1 MRTFFLLLWGL
12 LSLTISTAALRAVW
26 LEPSLASGFALLLVV
41 YYIVCFFQ
49 LIRAAYLPWGLLGA
63 YRRSGYWLCL
73 ILLPLTLIPLH
84 AAYQIWEQG
93 GYVAAEASLH
103 TEWLH
108 LLLGWL
114 QDVLGY
120 LGPLL
125 VLAALG
131 IGLALM
137 LLRLLRGQVAR

>member
-1 MRTFFLLLWGL
+1 MRTFFLLLWGM
-12 LSLTISTAALRAVW
+12 LSLMISTAALRELW
-26 LEPSLASGFALLLVV
+26 LAPSAASGFALLLVV

-49 LIRAAYLPWGLLGA
+49 LIRAAYLPWGLMGA

-93 GYVAAEASLH
+93 GYVAVEMSRRA
-103 TEWLH
+103 EWLH
-108 LLLGWL
+108 QLLGWL
-114 QDVLGY
+114 QDALGY

-125 VLAALG
+125 VLCALG
-131 IGLALM
+131 VGLALM

>member
-1 MRTFFLLLWGL
+1 MRTFFLLLWGT
-12 LSLTISTAALRAVW
+12 LSLFISTAALRELW
-26 LEPSLASGFALLLVV
+26 LAPSVASGFALLLVV

-73 ILLPLTLIPLH
+73 ILLPLTLIPLY

-93 GYVAAEASLH
+93 GYVAVEASLH
-103 TEWLH
+103 NEWLH

-114 QDVLGY
+114 QGALGY

-125 VLAALG
+125 VLGALG
-131 IGLALM
+131 VGMALM
-137 LLRLLRGQVAR
+137 LLRLLRGQVTR

>member
-1 MRTFFLLLWGL
+1 MKTFFLLLWGA
-12 LSLTISTAALRAVW
+12 LSLTISTAALRALW
-26 LEPSLASGFALLLVV
+26 LEPSPASGFALLLVV

-63 YRRSGYWLCL
+63 YRRAGYWLCL
-73 ILLPLTLIPLH
+73 ILL
-84 AAYQIWEQG
+84 
-93 GYVAAEASLH
+93 
-103 TEWLH
+103 
-108 LLLGWL
+108 LGWL
-114 QDVLGY
+114 QDALGY

-125 VLAALG
+125 VLCAVG

>member
-1 MRTFFLLLWGL
+1 MRTFFLLLWGV
-12 LSLTISTAALRAVW
+12 LSLTISTAALRELW
-26 LEPSLASGFALLLVV
+26 LAPSLRSGFVLLLVV
-41 YYIVCFFQ
+41 YYIFCFFQ

-84 AAYQIWEQG
+84 AAYRIWQQG
-93 GYVAAEASLH
+93 GYVPAQGSQLVAWH
-103 TEWLH
+103 Q
-108 LLLGWL
+108 LLGWL
-114 QDVLGY
+114 QDALGY

-125 VLAALG
+125 VLCALG
-131 IGLALM
+131 FGLALM

>member
-1 MRTFFLLLWGL
+1 MRTFFLLLWGA
-12 LSLTISTAALRAVW
+12 LSLFISTAALRELW
-26 LEPSLASGFALLLVV
+26 LAPSVASGFALLLVV

-49 LIRAAYLPWGLLGA
+49 LI
-63 YRRSGYWLCL
+63 
-73 ILLPLTLIPLH
+73 LLPLTLIPLY

-93 GYVAAEASLH
+93 GYVAVEASLH

-114 QDVLGY
+114 QDALGY

-125 VLAALG
+125 VLGALG
-131 IGLALM
+131 VGMALM